1 MFASGF
7 PLATLFLL
15 CAAILLTCLVIL
27 VSFALL
33 PSPWLRRGI
42 GFASVWWFSLF
53 SFSLAIQ
60 CFLPA
65 SAQALVWPAV
75 WFVLFSLAG
84 ANFGSYNCVSRT
96 PSMFLSFSLMAF
108 QILSGCLSFLT
119 NLVVVAVCSAPLTVV
134 PVLFWLTLFRPTL
147 AFGPVWFFL
156 LQGF

>member
-1 MFASGF
+1 MVLGLLLFGGF
-7 PLATLFLL
+7 
-15 CAAILLTCLVIL
+15 
-27 VSFALL
+27 
-33 PSPWLRRGI
+33 R
-42 GFASVWWFSLF
+42 
-53 SFSLAIQ
+53 
-60 CFLPA
+60 CFR
-65 SAQALVWPAV
+65 LVWRFGVFYLPLLRPCSGLL
-75 WFVLFSLAG
+75 FGLSSFSLAG

-108 QILSGCLSFLT
+108 QILPGCLSFLT